1 MYHKKYYLNI
11 IKKLTV
17 PPMVF
22 SFPKAVLFFFQGKEV
37 IDLVYSILYSETKR
51 RKKEMRKKMK
61 REKERPR
68 DI

>member
-37 IDLVYSILYSETKR
+37 IRLGRVFFIEKPKEE
-51 RKKEMRKKMK
+51 RKK
-61 REKERPR
+61 
-68 DI
+68 